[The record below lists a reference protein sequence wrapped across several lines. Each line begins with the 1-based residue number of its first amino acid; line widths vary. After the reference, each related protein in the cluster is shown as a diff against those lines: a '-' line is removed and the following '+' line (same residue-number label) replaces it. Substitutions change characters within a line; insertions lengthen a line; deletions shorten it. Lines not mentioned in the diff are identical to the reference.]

1 MLNFSFSSRLGL
13 LSDDLVV
20 KMGNPLDSFANFLS
34 QRLAYGPGERDILI
48 MHHEIGYKFPNGKE
62 EIKTVD
68 FIQYGDTNGYTAMA
82 KTVGLPT
89 AIAARMVLE
98 SMSQLCFAIISK
110 SNFC

>member
-1 MLNFSFSSRLGL
+1 
-13 LSDDLVV
+13 
-20 KMGNPLDSFANFLS
+20 
-34 QRLAYGPGERDILI
+34 

-98 SMSQLCFAIISK
+98 SMFSRKKHFFLFK
-110 SNFC
+110 NNFIQNFQRKFKLPEWFYQCLETSTSPF